1 MPIIREKALRMRF
14 NLCTA
19 SLALAFCASASTA
32 SAAADDA
39 GADYVQG
46 YSAPPAAPSIRYEF
60 DPAQRDAWLADC
72 HRTVAASRPRSGTVR
87 EGQGNHGECE
97 TYLDDYLTRYRQGQ
111 VAVPVQGY
119 AAPGYAYVYPAQY
132 HNAATQRMV
141 SIPVIQAIDSAG
153 EPIAYAEDSGVRP
166 ARRSIPRRQT
176 APADISVDSESAQ

>member
-1 MPIIREKALRMRF
+1 MRF

-46 YSAPPAAPSIRYEF
+46 YSAPPAAASIRYEF
-60 DPAQRDAWLADC
+60 DPAQRNAWLADC
-72 HRTVAASRPRSGTVR
+72 HQTVAASRPRSGTVR

-97 TYLDDYLTRYRQGQ
+97 TYLDDYLARYRQGQ

-119 AAPGYAYVYPAQY
+119 AAPGYAYVYPARS
-132 HNAATQRMV
+132 QRMV

-176 APADISVDSESAQ
+176 AAADISVESESAQ